1 MAGHSQWA
9 NRKHRKARQDAK
21 KGKIFSKM
29 AREITMAARQGGSD
43 PEVNAR
49 LRLAIDRARQ
59 FGVPNENI
67 ERAIKRGAGELQG
80 EDYEELI
87 YEGYGPGG
95 VALMLSVVTDNRNR
109 SAGELRHL
117 FSRYGGNLGEAGCV
131 SWMFERKGLLV
142 IDRDD
147 TTVPEDDLLLTAV
160 EAGAE
165 DFKSTD
171 EAYQIITAPDDFE
184 TVRDALR
191 RAGVTS
197 FAVAEITQ
205 LPQSQVPVA
214 GKEAQQLL
222 RLLDALEDHDDVQ
235 EIYGNYE
242 IAEEALAAYEA

>member
-142 IDRDD
+142 MHLQQRRLKRQLDQ
-147 TTVPEDDLLLTAV
+147 TFQA
-160 EAGAE
+160 AG
-165 DFKSTD
+165 S
-171 EAYQIITAPDDFE
+171 
-184 TVRDALR
+184 
-191 RAGVTS
+191 
-197 FAVAEITQ
+197 
-205 LPQSQVPVA
+205 
-214 GKEAQQLL
+214 
-222 RLLDALEDHDDVQ
+222 LE
-235 EIYGNYE
+235 GRM
-242 IAEEALAAYEA
+242 